1 MKAIDPVQMA
11 AMIGVV
17 HFMDKQ
23 KTMPS
28 QASHLLMVSA
38 GRVLLPCHAFV
49 VGCAASSACM
59 ESVAIGLVQGFIRV
73 ATGERQVVSLH
84 RPYYCCIS

>member
-1 MKAIDPVQMA
+1 MV

-17 HFMDKQ
+17 HFADKQ
-23 KTMPS
+23 KTMSKSP

-59 ESVAIGLVQGFIRV
+59 ESIAIGLVQGFIRV
-73 ATGERQVVSLH
+73 ASGERSSF
-84 RPYYCCIS
+84 RDPNYCCLS